1 MTLDFHTAVI
11 GTSVAT
17 HRGILAILVVALCLA
32 WSEESSAQSNECP
45 VRPPGSIIPYYADY
59 KSSVFS
65 VEDNFFFG
73 KGDYEVKFKVPI
85 DPKRMMVI
93 TPPAPGTDARKTYD
107 MSWVKSENKNGF
119 RFYTIIAGSTA
130 RKAGNYKSGDC
141 EAVRFARELN
151 MRYHYK

>member
-1 MTLDFHTAVI
+1 MTLPIRFAVI

-17 HRGILAILVVALCLA
+17 YKVILFIALCLA
-32 WSEESSAQSNECP
+32 WGEESSAQSNACP
-45 VRPPGSIIPYYADY
+45 PTTPGSIIPYYADY
-59 KSSVFS
+59 KSSIFS

-85 DPKRMMVI
+85 VPKRMMVI
-93 TPPAPGTDARKTYD
+93 TPPPAGTNARKTYD
-107 MSWVKSENKNGF
+107 KAWVRSEDRDGY

-130 RKAGNYKSGDC
+130 REAGNYKSGNF
-141 EAVRFARELN
+141 EAIRFALELN